1 MSTAWRT
8 PLLAITSK
16 RTIKALPSFDFTWKG
31 REIDQLQ
38 NYIQETKN
46 QMATRNSP
54 GNKEICQKPDTHNS
68 IKRWQ
73 WEKIPKETNQMLA
86 INTSREAE
94 KWAKN
99 EIHLDK
105 FVSRGWDLLS
115 SSSLEVGHTR
125 WDILALPSKWWK
137 LWWFYDSADF
147 FFDNENNFK
156 CTCILVPGTT
166 CLRRIFERAA
176 LSPSNRYICSFN
188 IIVVTI

>member
-31 REIDQLQ
+31 WQVGQLQ
-38 NYIQETKN
+38 KYIQETKN

-115 SSSLEVGHTR
+115 GSSLEVGHTR
-125 WDILALPSKWWK
+125 WDVLALPSKWWK
-137 LWWFYDSADF
+137 LWWFYDYADF
-147 FFDNENNFK
+147 LSMK
-156 CTCILVPGTT
+156 IILNVPASWCPAPRAWEESSRGLP
-166 CLRRIFERAA
+166 CLQATATFAHLIL
-176 LSPSNRYICSFN
+176 LS
-188 IIVVTI
+188 

>member
-1 MSTAWRT
+1 MQQAENQIWFYWNYEFDQILKQMRT
-8 PLLAITSK
+8 NFERNLEDSVDRVKNSVACNDVEKNDKGTSFLWLHLE
-16 RTIKALPSFDFTWKG
+16 RVGNWSA
-31 REIDQLQ
+31 
-38 NYIQETKN
+38 TKLHPGN
-46 QMATRNSP
+46 KKQMATRNSP

-86 INTSREAE
+86 INTSREA
-94 KWAKN
+94 KKRAKN

-125 WDILALPSKWWK
+125 WDVLALPSKWWK

-147 FFDNENNFK
+147 FWQF
-156 CTCILVPGTT
+156 
-166 CLRRIFERAA
+166 
-176 LSPSNRYICSFN
+176 
-188 IIVVTI
+188 